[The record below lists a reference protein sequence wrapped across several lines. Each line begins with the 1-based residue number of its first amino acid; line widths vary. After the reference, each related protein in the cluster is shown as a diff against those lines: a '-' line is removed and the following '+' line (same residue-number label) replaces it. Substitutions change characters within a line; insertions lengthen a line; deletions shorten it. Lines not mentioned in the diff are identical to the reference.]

1 MIKLQHWIYLLIGT
15 VTFIYLG
22 YSGYSYY
29 LTPYEERF
37 FHPVHTILKP
47 SGIIG
52 HGLGIIGSLMML
64 VGVGLYMM
72 RKRLKSFSR
81 LGAIKHWL
89 ELHIFLCSVGPV
101 LVLFHTA
108 LKFGGIVAL
117 SFWSMVAVAI
127 SGVIGRFIYVQ
138 IPRSIRGNEYS
149 MDELK
154 VLNQSYGEKLKNEF
168 NLNDALIGK
177 LEYFASLKVY
187 KSPNLLSIIPL
198 TIKDHNANK
207 KLLNGFKIELRNEK
221 LTEKS
226 IKQITAICKSKLVLS
241 RKISLLNSVQ
251 EMFRYWHIIHL
262 PFAIIMLIIM
272 IIHIGVT
279 VAFGYRWIF

>member
-1 MIKLQHWIYLLIGT
+1 MDLFT
-15 VTFIYLG
+15 
-22 YSGYSYY
+22 YSYY

-108 LKFGGIVAL
+108 FKFGGIVAL
-117 SFWSMVAVAI
+117 SFWSMVAVAV

-154 VLNQSYGEKLKNEF
+154 TLNQSYGEKLRNEF
-168 NLNDALIGK
+168 NLNDTLIGK

-187 KSPNLLSIIPL
+187 KSPNLISIIPL

-207 KLLNGFKIELRNEK
+207 KLLNEFKIELRNEK
-221 LTEKS
+221 LSEKS

>member
-1 MIKLQHWIYLLIGT
+1 MIKLQHWIYLLVGT
-15 VTFIYLG
+15 ITFIYLG

-29 LTPYEERF
+29 LTSYEERF
-37 FHPVHTILKP
+37 FHPVHAILKP

-108 LKFGGIVAL
+108 FKFGGIVAL
-117 SFWSMVAVAI
+117 SFWSMVAVAV

-154 VLNQSYGEKLKNEF
+154 TLNQSYGEKLRNEF
-168 NLNDALIGK
+168 NLNDTLIGK

-187 KSPNLLSIIPL
+187 KSPNLISIIPL

-207 KLLNGFKIELRNEK
+207 KLLNEFKIELRNEK
-221 LTEKS
+221 LSEKS

-262 PFAIIMLIIM
+262 PFAIIMFIIM